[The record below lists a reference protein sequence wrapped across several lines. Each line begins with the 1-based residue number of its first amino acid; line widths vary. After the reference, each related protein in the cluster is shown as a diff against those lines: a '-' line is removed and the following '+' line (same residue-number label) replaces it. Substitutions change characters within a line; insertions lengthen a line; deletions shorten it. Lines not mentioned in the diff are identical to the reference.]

1 MVPLYLLN
9 PPGGEA
15 FLRENQGRDKVQD
28 LEDDT
33 FWEITQTFW
42 HSLPQNQSL
51 IMGWQYETQIPKI
64 YFHKGRQQPMAWE
77 EED

>member
-1 MVPLYLLN
+1 MKEALNHYHENGVVPLFQRQHVLEVPLYLLN

-33 FWEITQTFW
+33 FWEITQTF
-42 HSLPQNQSL
+42 
-51 IMGWQYETQIPKI
+51 
-64 YFHKGRQQPMAWE
+64 
-77 EED
+77 

>member
-1 MVPLYLLN
+1 MKEALNHYHENGVVPPFKRQHLIEVPLYLLY

-33 FWEITQTFW
+33 FWEITQTF
-42 HSLPQNQSL
+42 
-51 IMGWQYETQIPKI
+51 
-64 YFHKGRQQPMAWE
+64 
-77 EED
+77 